1 MTPRLVDIKNRIDS
15 LFKDRMGEF
24 MDASGKVIKEV
35 PVGELAD
42 NLKDFREPVDSVI
55 FGGFVTQR
63 LVDIASVKGIK
74 TLAGL
79 KESNV
84 TKCPEN
90 LDIITKDRL

>member
-1 MTPRLVDIKNRIDS
+1 
-15 LFKDRMGEF
+15 MGVF
-24 MDASGKVIKEV
+24 LDGSGTVIKEV

-42 NLKDFREPVDSVI
+42 NLKNHKEPVDSVI

-63 LVDIASVKGIK
+63 LVDIASMKGIK

-84 TKCPEN
+84 TKRPEN
-90 LDIITKDRL
+90 LEIITKDRL